1 MGLVAHLGL
10 KAGVGLHGGVVALVE
25 AVCEPFEGVADAH
38 LEGAQALGVAFEGD
52 FKGGGAVEEV
62 VEEGPPAGGV
72 GFSVCPSRCHGSC
85 RRPDATI
92 FAWSCGI
99 AFGTE
104 VFRFC
109 KDRKRR

>member
-1 MGLVAHLGL
+1 MGLVAHLGF
-10 KAGVGLHGGVVALVE
+10 KAGVGLHGGVVVLVE

-38 LEGAQALGVAFEGD
+38 LEGAEALAVALQGYLYRRC
-52 FKGGGAVEEV
+52 ASEEV

-72 GFSVCPSRCHGSC
+72 GLSVCPSRCHGSC

-99 AFGTE
+99 AFGFE